1 MNTHHNEDEQP
12 LSQDELSDSQMMLQN
27 YNNDDRLHYTLLTLG
42 LEELVNLFM
51 DNNITFVDLLL
62 LCKEDLIDLRLP
74 LYQRNRIFNFAQ
86 MFNKYAK
93 NYTINEITDF
103 FIFHK
108 QFIFN
113 STLVERITTN
123 QNVITQNNNN
133 NNYQLTGSF
142 NVNSG
147 GNNNNNENELRYDNE
162 DGVVEHKGNNVHKH
176 SHSKQNKHKMT
187 LSTSKEIL
195 KDDDNNNNINNNNNN
210 FAHVYHNDIHT
221 QQKPNKHKSKTTSN
235 VSNNNNNKDINT
247 NINTPEYAAY
257 ISNKNVKNKLN
268 TNIAYKKYIE
278 TKKEADQVL
287 EQLTKLKED
296 QHTKHNKYHS
306 LMKRTTKGKYN
317 YTSNTNG
324 IDYNN
329 NNNNN
334 YDMNYY
340 NNNNEMHY
348 EDGNEQGYEG
358 EEENELQNEYDKMA
372 SKIEEIEKMKM
383 DYNTFM
389 LLNKIKNQVINK
401 GDNITFE
408 DINAVNEKLIAL
420 EEVINKK
427 EMLRQNL
434 QNKKESIEKTKNL
447 LNNIDNGCNNNM
459 NVNYNCNEYNCQG
472 DVNEVEEV
480 QEEYE
485 QESEDQINYKENSM

>member
-12 LSQDELSDSQMMLQN
+12 LSQDELSDSQMIMQN

-103 FIFHK
+103 FVFHK

-133 NNYQLTGSF
+133 NYQLTGSF

-147 GNNNNNENELRYDNE
+147 DNNNENELRYDNDNE
-162 DGVVEHKGNNVHKH
+162 DGVNEHKGNNVHKH
-176 SHSKQNKHKMT
+176 SYSKQNKHKMT

-195 KDDDNNNNINNNNNN
+195 KDDDNNINNNNNI
-210 FAHVYHNDIHT
+210 AHVYHNDIHT

-235 VSNNNNNKDINT
+235 INNNNNKDINT
-247 NINTPEYAAY
+247 NTPEYAAY

-324 IDYNN
+324 IDYNTN

-340 NNNNEMHY
+340 NNNNNNEMNY

-459 NVNYNCNEYNCQG
+459 NVNYNEYNCQG
-472 DVNEVEEV
+472 DVNDVNEVEEV

>member
-12 LSQDELSDSQMMLQN
+12 LSQDELSDSQMIMQN

-103 FIFHK
+103 FVFHK

-133 NNYQLTGSF
+133 TYQLTGSF

-147 GNNNNNENELRYDNE
+147 DNNNENELRYDNDN
-162 DGVVEHKGNNVHKH
+162 DGANEHKGNNVHIH
-176 SHSKQNKHKMT
+176 SYSKQNKHKMT

-195 KDDDNNNNINNNNNN
+195 KDDDNNINNNNNI
-210 FAHVYHNDIHT
+210 AHVYHNDIHT

-235 VSNNNNNKDINT
+235 INNNNNKDINT
-247 NINTPEYAAY
+247 NTNTPEYAAY

-296 QHTKHNKYHS
+296 QYTKHNKYNS

-324 IDYNN
+324 IDYNT

-340 NNNNEMHY
+340 NNNNNNEMNY
-348 EDGNEQGYEG
+348 EDANEQGYEG

-459 NVNYNCNEYNCQG
+459 NVNYNEYNCQG
-472 DVNEVEEV
+472 DVNDVNEVEEV